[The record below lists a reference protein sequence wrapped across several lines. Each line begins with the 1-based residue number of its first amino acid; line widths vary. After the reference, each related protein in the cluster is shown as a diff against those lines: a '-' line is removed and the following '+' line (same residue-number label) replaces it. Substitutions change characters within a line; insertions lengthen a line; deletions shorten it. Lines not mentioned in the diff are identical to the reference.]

1 MKKIAYYIIAIWA
14 ILMPS
19 TIMAQSEPYAV
30 LSDNNTKLTFYYD
43 DQKAARN
50 GLDIYPFEPYVGATW
65 YDQRE
70 QITNVVFDVSFANC
84 KTITSTAQ
92 WFYGCTKLKTITGIS
107 NLNTDNVTDMRSMF
121 QECSSLTNL
130 DLSGFNTANVGIMKV
145 MFFNS
150 TNLETI
156 YVGNEWSTASVT
168 DGENMFSGCTN
179 LVGGMGTKYDSN
191 HTDHTYAHIDEG
203 EANPGYFT
211 HVGTYKY
218 KLSISA
224 KGNGSVSF
232 DNNAIRNQTS
242 QFAVESKT
250 SATITMTPD
259 EGYKINRLIVNNEDV
274 TANIVDN
281 QYTIDYIAKDY
292 DIVATFTQQNAE
304 VWTVNGSS
312 AICGNVWD
320 AENTA
325 NDMITTDG
333 VTYTLTKEG
342 VILEKDWVYELKV
355 VKNHAWEEAYPEEN
369 YSFVADETGVYTV
382 TISFNSETK
391 EITHTVVKTGE
402 AGPIEH
408 VYSIIGSIN
417 GSWDTDTDM
426 IKGNDGLYTATFTN
440 VAAGTYDFIIR
451 GDHEWGRTFVNSYYD
466 LTVESDG
473 STVVV
478 TFNEETK
485 SISAV
490 AYVPSND
497 AAKIKVSVA
506 GKGEVYMGADYPTAT
521 ADSEQE
527 ISIEKGKDLKLSF
540 IPATGFKLGSVID
553 NGLDITSQIHSAIVG
568 DKDWT
573 GGYEGDYPYWY
584 QFGENQKAFIES
596 DPEGIAITLGMK
608 TGEIYHPQI
617 SVLEGLNLKKDG
629 NYRVVI
635 TAKFPSSGRLQ
646 VNMCSWNGVADQY
659 EVPIEDTGDFQD
671 VIIDFPHY
679 SGDADDARVLFQSGD
694 FLGTTIV
701 KKVQVIDMYATY
713 TLSNITYDH
722 NFAVTFDEIPTATF
736 NIKVSAVGNG
746 KVSSGDT
753 VIESNSEQ
761 KLTALM
767 GTSLTLTLMPTTG
780 YKLSNLTDNGTDVTL
795 QAKSVSGSVVSERD
809 WTGGFEGEYP
819 YWYGYD
825 YAQEQEKVITSDPDG
840 VAINV
845 GTLSGE
851 IWQPQII
858 FLEGF
863 NLENGHDYKVVLT
876 AKIPSNGPLN
886 LAIGAWG
893 NDYSKRIDV
902 VGSNDFQEIV
912 VEFPDNW
919 HECNGD
925 AHLLLQFGELLGT
938 SIVKKVQ
945 VLDMNNPEGDQI
957 YTIANITEDHNITA
971 TFEQSYTTLTNDG
984 LVYNVASAE
993 DGTVV
998 LANVDYGLWIEV
1010 PRSFNA
1016 NNREWI
1022 VTGVENG
1029 ALQSAT
1035 ELAAIIWNPDAKFTA
1050 SVNNPNL
1057 LLYVKSKDY
1066 APSGINNV
1074 IVDNW
1079 ADNIILTD
1087 AAEGNNFYC
1096 PQAFNAAKVTYVH
1109 NYSMKTGFNTC
1120 QGWETIVLPFDV
1132 AVMTNKAGSILVPYS
1147 LWSHNDN
1154 NKRPFWLYTRDEAE
1168 GWKSADAIN
1177 ANVPY
1182 IISMPNNE
1190 NYDATYNQSG
1200 DIEFTASNVEVKASD
1215 NLWGRKYG
1223 NCTLMPNYQNRDRS
1237 SDILALNVNNL
1248 WDKYTESEFL
1258 EGSTFI
1264 KDLRPVRPFEAYM
1277 ILEGSSATRAISIFG
1292 DGNTTGIMNL
1302 PTDGINDVIKVYS
1315 LSGTLL
1321 KQGKREE
1328 VMSSLPRGI
1337 YIIDGKKV
1345 IK

>member
-1 MKKIAYYIIAIWA
+1 
-14 ILMPS
+14 
-19 TIMAQSEPYAV
+19 
-30 LSDNNTKLTFYYD
+30 
-43 DQKAARN
+43 
-50 GLDIYPFEPYVGATW
+50 
-65 YDQRE
+65 
-70 QITNVVFDVSFANC
+70 
-84 KTITSTAQ
+84 
-92 WFYGCTKLKTITGIS
+92 
-107 NLNTDNVTDMRSMF
+107 
-121 QECSSLTNL
+121 
-130 DLSGFNTANVGIMKV
+130 
-145 MFFNS
+145 
-150 TNLETI
+150 
-156 YVGNEWSTASVT
+156 
-168 DGENMFSGCTN
+168 
-179 LVGGMGTKYDSN
+179 
-191 HTDHTYAHIDEG
+191 
-203 EANPGYFT
+203 
-211 HVGTYKY
+211 
-218 KLSISA
+218 
-224 KGNGSVSF
+224 
-232 DNNAIRNQTS
+232 
-242 QFAVESKT
+242 
-250 SATITMTPD
+250 MTPD

-274 TANIVDN
+274 TANIVDY

-342 VILEKDWVYELKV
+342 VVLEKDWVYELKV
-355 VKNHAWEEAYPEEN
+355 VKNHAWDEAYPEEN

-408 VYSIIGSIN
+408 VYSIIGTIN

-426 IKGNDGLYTATFTN
+426 IKGDDGLYTATFTN
-440 VAAGTYDFIIR
+440 IAAGTYSFIIR

-485 SISAV
+485 GISAV

-497 AAKIKVSVA
+497 AAKIKVTVA

-584 QFGENQKAFIES
+584 QFGENQKAFIEP

-701 KKVQVIDMYATY
+701 KKVQVIDMDVTY

-746 KVSSGDT
+746 KVSSGDI
-753 VIESNSEQ
+753 VINSNSEQ
-761 KLTALM
+761 TLTALT

-780 YKLSNLTDNGTDVTL
+780 YKLSNLTDNGTDVTS
-795 QAKSVSGSVVSERD
+795 QARSVSGSVVSERD

-858 FLEGF
+858 FLDGF

-876 AKIPSNGPLN
+876 AKIPSNGPFN

-957 YTIANITEDHNITA
+957 YTITNITEDHNITA

-998 LANVDYGLWIEV
+998 LANVDDGLWIEV

-1066 APSGINNV
+1066 IPSGINNV

-1132 AVMTNKAGSILVPYS
+1132 AVMTNKAGSTLVPYS

-1168 GWKSADAIN
+1168 GWKSANAIN

-1248 WDKYTESEFL
+1248 WDKYTENEFL

-1302 PTDGINDVIKVYS
+1302 PTDGINGVIKVYS

-1328 VMSSLPRGI
+1328 VMKNLPKGI
-1337 YIIDGKKV
+1337 YIINNKKV
-1345 IK
+1345 VIK